1 MARQEATSRKDPLG
15 ITVDEACELLRCSRP
30 HVYSLVKKRIL
41 ARFFILG
48 DLFRIDL
55 RARLIAAHR
64 NRPPPAM
71 PPSHNPY
78 GKLGKPKVTE
88 PAE

>member
-41 ARFFILG
+41 RGFHLG
-48 DLFRIDL
+48 DLFRIDY
-55 RARLIAAHR
+55 AHLMR
-64 NRPPPAM
+64 HIETGTAAM